1 MEAIKTLL
9 DSDTDTTIIYQG
21 GSGGFFLY
29 YLLLLSEKYVSGETD
44 IQQSND
50 IVSTVKQKILEQFP
64 DSLKDNRSQ
73 WKVKEFWPNN
83 DSIKKIQS
91 HKNKLFLICN
101 PLFDNRHIADNLNIA
116 SNTRRVLL
124 YADIELQLRM
134 AYEKNAYWFT
144 DISKKRFK
152 APLSNYRYIRQ
163 IRSSYKTLENNKV
176 DPRVIDII
184 NLFQPNLIINLKDL
198 ISNTEFNHDQ
208 TTFLTHWLSLQSKKS
223 IKCLKI

>member
-1 MEAIKTLL
+1 MEEIKKLL
-9 DSDTDTTIIYQG
+9 DTYTDTTIMYQG
-21 GSGGFFLY
+21 GSGGFLLY
-29 YLLLLSEKYVSGETD
+29 YLLLLSGKYVSGDTA
-44 IQQSND
+44 IQQSSD

-64 DSLKDNRSQ
+64 NSLKDNRSQ
-73 WKVKEFWPNN
+73 WKVKEFWPENG
-83 DSIKKIQS
+83 SIKKIQL

-116 SNTRRVLL
+116 SNTRKVLL
-124 YADIELQLRM
+124 YTDIDLQLRM

-144 DISKKRFK
+144 DISKKRFN

-163 IRSSYKTLENNKV
+163 IRSSYKMLENNKV
-176 DPRVIDII
+176 DPRVIDIM

-208 TTFLTHWLSLQSKKS
+208 TTFLTHWLSLQSTKS
-223 IKCLKI
+223 IQCLKI